1 MADESKSIALAILGI
16 VAVLAVV
23 GLVLMFV
30 GNGAAGAAT
39 QFTQEPGRYREP
51 AGMEWNAYGQHKY
64 FDGNPCGEFP
74 SGDPEG
80 ARTYVKCLQDLQ
92 ATYGYI

>member
-30 GNGAAGAAT
+30 GAGAT
-39 QFTQEPGRYREP
+39 GQFQYSQPVNYNPG
-51 AGMEWNAYGQHKY
+51 AGADWPQDSNFG
-64 FDGNPCGEFP
+64 GNPGCQAY
-74 SGDPEG
+74 DPGSDYAAYLDCMKRE
-80 ARTYVKCLQDLQ
+80 RYES
-92 ATYGYI
+92 Y